1 VLDDQPN
8 PMNRSDQICPIC
20 NSQHLTR
27 VNSYK
32 HHCYVCSDCNN
43 VFHIK
48 KEGKYLLERLLPR
61 SIFKRLLPPKAF
73 LRLFHDKG
81 DISAADFYDVYADE
95 CRNISEARQSEVDLL
110 LDQLSLAGIGLDG
123 KSVLDISGGPGVV
136 ARRLKD
142 SCAKFVVTEFSEKA
156 TRAMH
161 DVLDIE
167 TLKFDYTAD
176 QLQNVVADKFD
187 LVLIRSSIIF
197 CPKLDEFVASL
208 RAVLNSDGHVL
219 VETIMPTLGDVLWWQ
234 QMEYKFPIIYSQETI
249 EKYFYKHGFSL
260 MVGYRDYGS
269 YTAIKGRATQG
280 VLQKGYT
287 WLIDYPMVLLYYLF
301 ARKGRVAVDQRLN
314 HKMLTQIWKKTD
326 LAENVQSQPYRNYE
340 AGPANQST
348 HFAYT
353 YNGYLR
359 K

>member
-1 VLDDQPN
+1 
-8 PMNRSDQICPIC
+8 MNKSEAICPIC
-20 NSQHLTR
+20 NSKHLTK

-32 HHCYVCSDCNN
+32 HFCYVCNDCNN

-48 KEGKYLLERLLPR
+48 KEARYFLEWLLPR

-81 DISAADFYDVYADE
+81 DISAADFYDVYATE
-95 CRNISEARQSEVDLL
+95 CRNLSEVRQSEVDQL
-110 LDQLSLAGIGLDG
+110 LDQLSLAGITLHG
-123 KSVLDISGGPGVV
+123 KSVLDISGGPGFV
-136 ARRLKD
+136 AKQLKGT
-142 SCAKFVVTEFSEKA
+142 CARFVVTEFSEKA
-156 TRAMH
+156 TRAMK
-161 DVLDIE
+161 DVLGIE
-167 TLKFDYTAD
+167 TVKFDYTSD
-176 QLQNVVADKFD
+176 KLQSLFADKFD
-187 LVLIRSSIIF
+187 LVLLRSSIIF

-208 RAVLNSDGHVL
+208 RAILNRGGHVL

-260 MVGYRDYGS
+260 IAGYRDYGS
-269 YTAIKGRATQG
+269 YTAIKGRSTQG
-280 VLQKGYT
+280 LLQKGFT

-301 ARKGRVAVDQRLN
+301 ARKGRVAIDQGLH

-326 LAENVQSQPYRNYE
+326 SAENVQEQPYRNYDAGE
-340 AGPANQST
+340 ANRST
-348 HFAYT
+348 HFSYR
-353 YNGYLR
+353 YNGYIR